1 MIAFGTRRGF
11 SKKVLLVMLHPGQ
24 CPSKKRKNV
33 KNLEKKNEKSKNSNE
48 CKFSNKVK
56 IQKF

>member
-1 MIAFGTRRGF
+1 VDYA
-11 SKKVLLVMLHPGQ
+11 KKVLLVMLHPGQ